1 MNKEQFFAAV
11 AAEVKEVEVKALGAV
26 LRFKVLTGE
35 ARDKFHELMGAGDKS
50 ASHFE
55 ASIVAA
61 TVVNEDGSPMF
72 SSEDVAT
79 LKASSA
85 TAVAEVAKVAMDVN
99 RIGVS
104 AEEQAVKN

>member
-26 LRFKVLTGE
+26 LKFRVLTGE
-35 ARDKFHELMGAGDKS
+35 ARDKFHELMQGNSS
-50 ASHFE
+50 AAHFE

-61 TVVNEDGSPMF
+61 TVVDDTGEPMF
-72 SSEDVAT
+72 SAEDVAK

-85 TAVAEVAKVAMDVN
+85 AAVGEVAKFAMEVN
-99 RIGVS
+99 RIGAT
-104 AEEQAVKN
+104 AEEQAAKN

>member
-11 AAEVKEVEVKALGAV
+11 AAEVKDVEVKALGVV
-26 LRFKVLTGE
+26 LKFKVLTGE
-35 ARDKFHELMGAGDKS
+35 ARDKFHALISAGDQS
-50 ASHFE
+50 ASYFE

-79 LKASSA
+79 LRGSRAN
-85 TAVAEVAKVAMDVN
+85 AVAEVAKVALDVN
-99 RIGVS
+99 NIGAV

>member
-1 MNKEQFFAAV
+1 MNKAEFFAAV
-11 AAEVKEVEVKALGAV
+11 AAEVKEVEVKVLGAV

-35 ARDKFHELMGAGDKS
+35 ARDKFHELISAGDKS
-50 ASHFE
+50 AAHFE

-61 TVVNEDGSPMF
+61 TVVNEDGTPMF

-79 LKASSA
+79 LKASNA
-85 TAVAEVAKVAMDVN
+85 AAVAEVAKVALDIN
-99 RIGVS
+99 KIGAA